1 MTRSTAFFRV
11 TGFLVAFA
19 GLGGCTALSALGTA
33 SQPLGIYELRAPEV
47 PGTPG
52 RSLPL
57 EVVVELPSASG
68 SLATDRILIRPSAL
82 QAMYLPGVRWAD
94 QTPELVQ
101 TLMLRTLLN
110 TGRFRSV
117 GRRPLGAGG
126 DYAIL
131 TELTD
136 FQAET
141 QAGQETATV
150 RLGMV
155 SRLVREE
162 DASVVA
168 IRTFTSTVVSPTDE
182 DADLI
187 RAFSLASDRM
197 LVDFANWVVTAAGS
211 SS

>member
-1 MTRSTAFFRV
+1 M
-11 TGFLVAFA
+11 AFA

-47 PGTPG
+47 PGTSV

-168 IRTFTSTVVSPTDE
+168 IRTFTSTVESPTDE

-197 LVDFANWVVTAAGS
+197 LVDFSNWVVAAAGS